1 MKRIQKLFLVILF
14 SAPAF
19 LFAQKE
25 FTVTEA
31 TSTISIGDRT
41 GYSVMIEGM
50 SEKEIVKAL
59 RNWIDEK
66 QKKPQFE
73 ETGKHELMINN
84 LVLTQMSA
92 NPIIAYFLFEESKTG
107 VKVTGFFNADGV
119 FLSAATNPGKYQEA
133 AAFMRK
139 FGLQTEKLKIAESL
153 DVAQKDLEKKQSDQ
167 KELEKKKEQLNSSI
181 EDCNSSIEKAK
192 SDLEQNAKDQ
202 EAKKNEI
209 TTQENTIDMI
219 GSELK
224 KYSDD

>member
-1 MKRIQKLFLVILF
+1 MKPIQKLFLVILF

-25 FTVTEA
+25 FTVTESA
-31 TSTISIGDRT
+31 ALTSIGDRT
-41 GYSVMIEGM
+41 GYSIMIEGM

-59 RNWIDEK
+59 RNWIDER

-84 LVLTQMSA
+84 LSMPQMSA
-92 NPIIAYFLFEESKTG
+92 APVIAYFLFEESKSG

-139 FGLQTEKLKIAESL
+139 FGLQTEKLKIEESL

-167 KELEKKKEQLNSSI
+167 KELEKKKDQLNSSI
-181 EDCNSSIEKAK
+181 EDCKSSIEKAK
-192 SDLEQNAKDQ
+192 SDLEQNAKEQ

-209 TTQENTIDMI
+209 TTQQNTIDMI